1 MELSEKLQEL
11 RKEKGL
17 TQEELAEALFV
28 SRTAISKWESGR
40 GVPNI
45 ESLKAISKFFS
56 VSIDELLSGE
66 EILKI
71 ADEDN
76 KQKEKHTRDLVFG
89 LLDCS
94 LIMFLFL
101 PFFGQKGDE
110 IIKEVSLLSLT
121 GTPQYIKIPYLIIV
135 FGIVLTGVLLLA
147 LQNYEAV
154 FWLKHKHQISIVL
167 PLCFILGFALLGLI
181 QLIKRKSLFK
191 VDSSILVLGAFY
203 IVVMA
208 AYLFF
213 EFYVVNYRPVLIN
226 GFLEASYPS
235 STTLLVMCVMPTA
248 VMQLNSRI
256 RNTKMKRAFAFAL
269 IAFTAF
275 MVIGRLISGVH
286 WITDII
292 GGAILSAGLVMIYY
306 SVTTLIARQER

>member
-1 MELSEKLQEL
+1 MFIMELSEKLQEL

-110 IIKEVSLLSLT
+110 IIKEVS
-121 GTPQYIKIPYLIIV
+121 
-135 FGIVLTGVLLLA
+135 
-147 LQNYEAV
+147 
-154 FWLKHKHQISIVL
+154 
-167 PLCFILGFALLGLI
+167 
-181 QLIKRKSLFK
+181 
-191 VDSSILVLGAFY
+191 
-203 IVVMA
+203 
-208 AYLFF
+208 
-213 EFYVVNYRPVLIN
+213 
-226 GFLEASYPS
+226 
-235 STTLLVMCVMPTA
+235 TTLLVMCVMPTA